1 MVRIQM
7 NAAVANPIASPVGNL
22 IGSASAN
29 AGERLVLIQLR
40 MAIACV
46 VLGLVSGVLAVLHYV
61 PELSPG
67 MNEAGLGLTRTR
79 PIHTTLL
86 SLWIYGASVAVIYHY
101 LAGRGGGLDRGD
113 LRRFWF
119 HTGCWLLA
127 GVGIL
132 ITLAMGIS
140 TGREYAEFHPVFSAL
155 LLCGWIAFAWTF
167 LKRLRLGFW
176 DQPVYVW
183 FWSVGVLYFVYTFIE
198 FHAYLLP
205 SVHEQPL
212 RDLQLQWKSC
222 GTLVG
227 SFNFLVY
234 GSLSYVAE
242 KVSGDRRYAQSRVA
256 FALFGVGCLNS
267 FTNYA
272 HHTYHLPQSALV
284 KWIAFV
290 VSMLEIVIL
299 LRLFYDIGK
308 SLRHARGTGPGHPA
322 APFLVSAKWWTA
334 AMLFVSMVI
343 SVPNLNSIIHGTH
356 VVTGHAMG
364 TELGID
370 SMVLFAAITFL
381 LAQRWQGSSAVMAR
395 LGGIATRNGLVAL
408 NVAAAALIAWL
419 LASGT
424 AHGWSRYHG
433 EPPPTWVDLR
443 WIVFPLVGGAVAV
456 ASLFLL
462 LRWLPLLF
470 GRAAE
475 ASVGEEVRSPQVES
489 MAGAG
494 PRSHR

>member
-1 MVRIQM
+1 MSSP
-7 NAAVANPIASPVGNL
+7 VANPQD
-22 IGSASAN
+22 
-29 AGERLVLIQLR
+29 RLVTVQLR
-40 MAIACV
+40 MAVACV
-46 VLGLVSGVLAVLHYV
+46 VLGLLSGLLAVLHYV

-67 MNEAGLGLTRTR
+67 LHEAGFGLTRTR
-79 PIHTTLL
+79 PLHTTLL
-86 SLWIYGASVAVIYHY
+86 ALWIYGAAVAVMYHY

-113 LRRFWF
+113 VRRFWF
-119 HTGCWLLA
+119 HTGCWLAA
-127 GVGIL
+127 GVGIVV
-132 ITLAMGIS
+132 TLAMGFS
-140 TGREYAEFHPVFSAL
+140 TGREYAEFHWIFSAL
-155 LLCGWIAFAWTF
+155 LLTGWFAFAWTF

-176 DQPVYVW
+176 DQPIYVW
-183 FWSVGVLYFVYTFIE
+183 FWTIGVVYFVFTFVE

-205 SVHEQPL
+205 TVHEQPL

-234 GSLSYVAE
+234 GALSYIAE
-242 KVSGDRRYAQSRVA
+242 KVSGDKRYGQSPIA

-272 HHTYHLPQSALV
+272 HHTYHLPQDPVV

-290 VSMLEIVIL
+290 VSMIEIVIL
-299 LRLFYDIGK
+299 LKLFQDIAK
-308 SLRHARGTGPGHPA
+308 SLRQQPGGGPRHPA
-322 APFLVSAKWWTA
+322 APFLTSAKWWTT
-334 AMLFVSMVI
+334 AMLFLSIVI
-343 SVPNLNSIIHGTH
+343 SVPNLNSVIHGTH

-381 LAQRWQGSSAVMAR
+381 LAQRYQGSSALVAR
-395 LGGIATRNGLVAL
+395 LGDSVTRKRL
-408 NVAAAALIAWL
+408 AAVNITAAVFTVWL

-433 EPPPTWVDLR
+433 EPPPHWVDLR
-443 WIVFPLVGGAVAV
+443 WIVFPVVGGAVAG
-456 ASLFLL
+456 ATLSLM

-470 GRAAE
+470 GRATAPVVTT
-475 ASVGEEVRSPQVES
+475 AAGAVPPPVT
-489 MAGAG
+489 MAGASQHG
-494 PRSHR
+494 DG

>member
-1 MVRIQM
+1 M
-7 NAAVANPIASPVGNL
+7 
-22 IGSASAN
+22 SASLSDRGATPVDRIV
-29 AGERLVLIQLR
+29 AIQLR
-40 MAIACV
+40 MALACV
-46 VLGLVSGVLAVLHYV
+46 VLGLLSGILAVLHYV

-67 MNEAGLGLTRTR
+67 LHEAGLGLTRTR
-79 PIHTTLL
+79 PLHTTLL
-86 SLWIYGASVAVIYHY
+86 ALWIYGAAVAVIYHY

-113 LRRFWF
+113 IRRFWF
-119 HTGCWLLA
+119 HTGCWLAA

-132 ITLAMGIS
+132 VTLAMGFS
-140 TGREYAEFHPVFSAL
+140 TGREYVEFHPVFSAL
-155 LLCGWIAFAWTF
+155 LLTGWFAFAWTF

-183 FWSVGVLYFVYTFIE
+183 FWTIGVIYFVYTFVE

-205 SVHEQPL
+205 AVHEQPL
-212 RDLQLQWKSC
+212 RDLELQWKSC

-242 KVSGDRRYAQSRVA
+242 RVSGDKRYAQSPIA

-272 HHTYHLPQSALV
+272 HHTYHLPQTPLV

-299 LRLFYDIGK
+299 LKLLQDIGK
-308 SLRHARGTGPGHPA
+308 SLRKQSSTGPAHPA
-322 APFLVSAKWWTA
+322 AGFLVSAKWWTT
-334 AMLFVSMVI
+334 AMLLVSIVI

-370 SMVLFAAITFL
+370 SMVLFAVITYL
-381 LAQRWQGSSAVMAR
+381 LAQRWQGSSAVIAR
-395 LGGIATRNGLVAL
+395 LYDRTTRSRLVAL
-408 NVAAAALIAWL
+408 NVSAALFVGWL

-433 EPPPTWVDLR
+433 ETPPLWVDLR
-443 WIVFPLVGGAVAV
+443 WIVFPVVGTAVAG
-456 ASLFLL
+456 ASLSLL
-462 LRWLPLLF
+462 VRWVPLLF
-470 GRAAE
+470 GRAETRAE
-475 ASVGEEVRSPQVES
+475 VVAAGGSAAPVT
-489 MAGAG
+489 MAGSG
-494 PRSHR
+494 QHRDR